1 MNNKFYF
8 LLINFI
14 KFLIKLI
21 IPKFIRGKLSFVVE
35 VDNFEEI
42 SKKIIK
48 KNKVIIFDVG
58 SNEGQSI
65 YKFKKNFKNCE
76 IHAFEPMKEAFFIM
90 SEKFKKFENIT
101 LNQFALGEKIQER
114 YLYENNIFSEISSFY
129 KINKSK
135 KKLRSSSIKN
145 LVKIKTIDNYCKKK
159 KIKFIDYLKID
170 VQGFEKNVLSGAKG
184 MLRNN
189 KIKLIE
195 VEIIFQNFYENVSS
209 FYDIEE
215 ILHKYNYRLYNL
227 KSITYDKNQKL
238 NQLDAL
244 FINENLKQ

>member
-65 YKFKKNFKNCE
+65 YKFKKNFKNCK
-76 IHAFEPMKEAFFIM
+76 IHFEPMKESFFK
-90 SEKFKKFENIT
+90 E
-101 LNQFALGEKIQER
+101 
-114 YLYENNIFSEISSFY
+114 
-129 KINKSK
+129 
-135 KKLRSSSIKN
+135 
-145 LVKIKTIDNYCKKK
+145 
-159 KIKFIDYLKID
+159 
-170 VQGFEKNVLSGAKG
+170 
-184 MLRNN
+184 
-189 KIKLIE
+189 
-195 VEIIFQNFYENVSS
+195 
-209 FYDIEE
+209 
-215 ILHKYNYRLYNL
+215 
-227 KSITYDKNQKL
+227 
-238 NQLDAL
+238 
-244 FINENLKQ
+244 

>member
-1 MNNKFYF
+1 MSNKFYF
-8 LLINFI
+8 LVINFI
-14 KFLIKLI
+14 KFLIKLL
-21 IPKFIRGKLSFVVE
+21 IPNFIRGKLSFIIE
-35 VDNFEEI
+35 LDTFEEI
-42 SKKIIK
+42 TKKILK

-90 SEKFKKFENIT
+90 NEKFKKYKNIN
-101 LNQFALGEKIQER
+101 LNKFALGEKIQER
-114 YLYENNIFSEISSFY
+114 YLYENNIFSEMSSFY
-129 KINKSK
+129 KINKFK
-135 KKLRSSSIKN
+135 KKLRSRSIKN
-145 LVKIKTIDNYCKKK
+145 LVKIKTIDSYCKKK

-170 VQGFEKNVLSGAKG
+170 VQGFEKNVLTGAKG
-184 MLRNN
+184 MLKNN

-215 ILHKYNYRLYNL
+215 ILHKNNYRLYNV
-227 KSITYDKNQKL
+227 KAITYDKNQRL

-244 FINENLKQ
+244 FINENFKQ